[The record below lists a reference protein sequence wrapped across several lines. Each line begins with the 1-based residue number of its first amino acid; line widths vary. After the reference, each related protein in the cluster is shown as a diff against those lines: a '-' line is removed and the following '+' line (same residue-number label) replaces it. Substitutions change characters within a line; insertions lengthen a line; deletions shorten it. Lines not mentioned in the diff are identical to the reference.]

1 MKFFHSVL
9 ILFSLLIFLGVF
21 KAFMLSDGTEGAYNK
36 EIRYDSEIRTF

>member
-9 ILFSLLIFLGVF
+9 ILFILLIFWGFL

-36 EIRYDSEIRTF
+36 EIHYNSEIRTF